1 MSQTM
6 EQKLENYR
14 VALEGGLNH
23 PIINKR
29 IATLGYDKKKVKEG
43 FGLHSDVIQLESL
56 KNERYG
62 NRQGI
67 YDILQTDRE
76 AARQLYVRHVT
87 FARLAFKGNKA
98 VWQKLQ
104 LSGKRKQSL
113 AGWLGQS
120 RHFYQEITHVT
131 ETMATVGI
139 TAEELQQA
147 WAMIEA
153 VTQTRTQWQQQA
165 GEAQWTTQKR
175 NEAMRKLDV
184 WMQRYLKV
192 ARLALEEDNQLLE
205 VLGIVVK

>member
-1 MSQTM
+1 MKYSI

-14 VALEGGLNH
+14 IALEGGMNH
-23 PIINKR
+23 PIISQR
-29 IATLGYDKKKVKEG
+29 VAVLGYDKKKVREG
-43 FGLHSDVIQLESL
+43 IGLHNEVIQLESL

-62 NRQGI
+62 NQRGSH
-67 YDILQTDRE
+67 DTLKADRE
-76 AARQLYVRHVT
+76 AAWQLYIKHVT

-104 LSGKRKQSL
+104 LSGKRKSTL
-113 AGWLGQS
+113 AGWLAQS
-120 RHFYQEITHVT
+120 RIFYQEITHVT

-153 VTQTRTQWQQQA
+153 VAQARTQYQQEA
-165 GEAQWTTQKR
+165 GEAQWATQKR
-175 NEAMRKLDV
+175 NQSLRELEV

-192 ARLALEEDNQLLE
+192 ARLALEEDDQLLE